1 MLILSSIAQMRSLA
15 GTTLGLSDWH
25 EITQE
30 RITAFAAATEDFEAI
45 HLDRQA
51 AVRQG
56 FADVVAHGL
65 YTLSLGPKLMGQIYE
80 MPNFSNAV
88 NYGYERVR
96 FTSPV
101 VVGCSIRLQL
111 SMTSAR
117 QFDRGTR
124 FLFRKTFEVAGAA
137 KPACVADFVSVYYD

>member
-1 MLILSSIAQMRSLA
+1 MLKLSSITQMRSLA

-30 RITAFAAATEDFEAI
+30 RIAAFAAATEDFEAI
-45 HLDRQA
+45 HLEREA

-56 FADVVAHGL
+56 FVDVIAHGL

-80 MPNFSNAV
+80 MRNFSNAV

-101 VVGCSIRLQL
+101 VVGGSIRLQL
-111 SMTSAR
+111 AITSAQ
-117 QFDRGTR
+117 QFDGGTR
-124 FLFRKTFEVAGAA
+124 FLFRQTFEAAGAA